1 MSLSSYGVGN
11 HPDILTS
18 KLKGE
23 NDQVIYPIPHPPQHT
38 NTFPA
43 NYKEKQPCNVPIAGS
58 LDVCKLNATSSKVF
72 WFSFSTC
79 QFFLHTSHLSINIL
93 CHCLLNLGID
103 STSLRMTLIISQ
115 SIAEVSLMMTRASL
129 LIAPV
134 IYHWSLR
141 AIWCLWKFSIAA
153 KYLREPNKK
162 EQGKTDCILI
172 GLGMQ
177 LHNHLSHWNHNLL
190 LVCL

>member
-1 MSLSSYGVGN
+1 MSPSSYGVGN
-11 HPDILTS
+11 HPDIPTS

-23 NDQVIYPIPHPPQHT
+23 NDQVTYPSLTSHNTLIHFQLITRRNNLAMFLLLFPFMCSNWMPPPLKFFGFLFLLV
-38 NTFPA
+38 NP
-43 NYKEKQPCNVPIAGS
+43 
-58 LDVCKLNATSSKVF
+58 SS
-72 WFSFSTC
+72 
-79 QFFLHTSHLSINIL
+79 TSHLSIKVL

-103 STSLRMTLIISQ
+103 STSLRMTFIISQ
-115 SIAEVSLMMTRASL
+115 FIAEVSLMMTSASFMM
-129 LIAPV
+129 APV
-134 IYHWSLR
+134 TYYWSLR
-141 AIWCLWKFSIAA
+141 AISCLWKFSIAA

-177 LHNHLSHWNHNLL
+177 LHNHLFHWNYNFL